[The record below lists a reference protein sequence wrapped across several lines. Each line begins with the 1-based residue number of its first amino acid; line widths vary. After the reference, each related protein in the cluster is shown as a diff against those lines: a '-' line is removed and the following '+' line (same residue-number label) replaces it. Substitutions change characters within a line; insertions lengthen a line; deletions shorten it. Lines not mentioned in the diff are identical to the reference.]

1 MTYKL
6 DDNYD
11 LQVYED
17 QDIDALI
24 REMYAQSPIA
34 GTAINW
40 DHIEVLKKHF
50 SGLGNGNIILVLN
63 HVDDGAVGFLVGM
76 VVPNFFNPGIVQAA
90 ELGWYV
96 QAPHRKTHAWS
107 LVQAF
112 ELWAKQAGAT
122 KITLAN
128 YGTPQLNTKYEELGY
143 KLQEYSFSKD
153 I

>member
-17 QDIDALI
+17 QDIDHLI
-24 REMYAQSPIA
+24 KEMYTESPLSDSPIDW
-34 GTAINW
+34 N
-40 DHIEVLKKHF
+40 HIEILKKHF

-63 HVDDGAVGFLVGM
+63 HQEHGAVGFLVGM
-76 VVPNFFNPGIVQAA
+76 IVPNFFNPKVAQAA

-96 QAPHRKTHAWS
+96 MPEHRKTYAWA
-107 LVQAF
+107 LIQAF
-112 ELWAKQAGAT
+112 EHWAKAANAN

-128 YGTPQLNTKYEELGY
+128 YGTPQLNAKYEELGY
-143 KLQEYSFSKD
+143 KLHEYSFSKD